1 MDSNEISYLTPCI
14 KAMFP
19 RGHWGRVVG
28 EPVDS
33 KQTVGLSQ
41 TKKLS
46 PPQLARPQVT
56 SVLSAS
62 NAAKANFE
70 EKICVLCEEKRP
82 MQYDIAPV
90 DME

>member
-14 KAMFP
+14 KAYFL
-19 RGHWGRVVG
+19 GGIGGGVVG

-70 EKICVLCEEKRP
+70 EKICVLCEQKEP
-82 MQYDIAPV
+82 LQYIRN
-90 DME
+90 MI

>member
-1 MDSNEISYLTPCI
+1 MDSNEISYLTSCI
-14 KAMFP
+14 KAIFP
-19 RGHWGRVVG
+19 IGAFGGRGVG

-70 EKICVLCEEKRP
+70 EKICVLCRQKRP
-82 MQYDIAPV
+82 LQ
-90 DME
+90 